1 MANAVTSNTA
11 PIPSNA
17 HEIDEKLASANRNFQ
32 RAMSNLQ
39 EALEL
44 AKESEPGSYSV
55 APGTQALIGTA
66 TVAKLGV
73 VTLRDRLGVVP
84 AYRQRVKA

>member
-1 MANAVTSNTA
+1 MSKAVTSNTA
-11 PIPSNA
+11 PTPSNA
-17 HEIDEKLASANRNFQ
+17 REIDEKLASANFNLQ
-32 RAMSNLQ
+32 RAMANLQ

-44 AKESEPGSYSV
+44 SKDSEPGAYSV
-55 APGTQALIGTA
+55 APGTQALIGAA

-84 AYRQRVKA
+84 ASKQRVKA

>member
-11 PIPSNA
+11 PVPSNA
-17 HEIDEKLASANRNFQ
+17 REIDEKLASANFNFQ

-39 EALEL
+39 EVLEL
-44 AKESEPGSYSV
+44 AKDSEPGSYSV
-55 APGTQALIGTA
+55 APGAQALIGAA

-84 AYRQRVKA
+84 ASKQRVKA